1 VGQEIEESCRYTAP
15 DRHPLIL
22 LKGPSE
28 KLYPQTP
35 ATFRRTGNAT
45 RRARGMQGRDFPE
58 PEASHVTS
66 RVALLARNHDEG
78 R

>member
-1 VGQEIEESCRYTAP
+1 
-15 DRHPLIL
+15 
-22 LKGPSE
+22 
-28 KLYPQTP
+28 
-35 ATFRRTGNAT
+35 
-45 RRARGMQGRDFPE
+45 MQGRDFPD